1 MKYPFSSLEEI
12 KDLINQL
19 VEGGKSVH
27 ELEKIEL
34 EIEEDELQVAL
45 EEAESSLEVPLLQM

>member
-12 KDLINQL
+12 KDLINQPG
-19 VEGGKSVH
+19 EGGRSIY

-34 EIEEDELQVAL
+34 EIEEDKLQVAL
-45 EEAESSLEVPLLQM
+45 EEAESSLKVPLLQM